1 MKPLRAFQQAFDSPA
16 PYRFAVIARTRLI
29 LSFDAVAPNGRR
41 RPHYQRKSAGTVTV
55 LRFASVIIRHKAAG
69 KRKQV
74 GLVVFTHPFECV
86 IIGILIVIVRLFANG
101 LEHLFFGKR
110 YDPFTPTVLRGD
122 SSMAMPGR
130 TAKSSD
136 CVRVRGSDEREKSPV
151 L

>member
-1 MKPLRAFQQAFDSPA
+1 MQFERMKPLRAFQQAFNGPA

-86 IIGILIVIVRLFANG
+86 IGILIVIVRLFANG
-101 LEHLFFGKR
+101 LEHLFFGK
-110 YDPFTPTVLRGD
+110 TVRPVHPD
-122 SSMAMPGR
+122 R
-130 TAKSSD
+130 TARRQFNGYAWANGQIERLRPRP
-136 CVRVRGSDEREKSPV
+136 RVG
-151 L
+151 